1 VCDNCYAD
9 LHPAVTVTVRF
20 FSARSPG
27 RGELFAVIRERT
39 RSDHRFAG
47 IGQQLVWRMSWE
59 HTTLLAEDAHG
70 QATADIVAVSQQEAE
85 RIAASLATQYWPPDA
100 AQLPRSLPP
109 TPGHTNGH
117 TPSSGIP
124 QGGAPSM

>member
-39 RSDHRFAG
+39 RSDHRFAS
-47 IGQQLVWRMSWE
+47 IGQPPSCSM
-59 HTTLLAEDAHG
+59 
-70 QATADIVAVSQQEAE
+70 TASRPARGRGA
-85 RIAASLATQYWPPDA
+85 
-100 AQLPRSLPP
+100 
-109 TPGHTNGH
+109 GHTL
-117 TPSSGIP
+117 SDRYR
-124 QGGAPSM
+124 